1 MARRG
6 PLRFLVTVVERLEV
20 GSVVVVAAMV
30 EGALA
35 ATSEELK
42 VAEEKGAT
50 ACVPIEIID

>member
-1 MARRG
+1 M
-6 PLRFLVTVVERLEV
+6 ERLEV

-42 VAEEKGAT
+42 VAEEKGVVGTGMA
-50 ACVPIEIID
+50 VV

>member
-1 MARRG
+1 
-6 PLRFLVTVVERLEV
+6 LVTVVERLEV

-42 VAEEKGAT
+42 VAEEKGVVGTGMA
-50 ACVPIEIID
+50 VV